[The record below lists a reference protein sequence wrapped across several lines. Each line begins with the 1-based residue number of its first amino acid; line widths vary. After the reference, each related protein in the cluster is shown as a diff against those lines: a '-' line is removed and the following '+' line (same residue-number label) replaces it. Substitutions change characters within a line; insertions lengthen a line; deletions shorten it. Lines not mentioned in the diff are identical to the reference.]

1 MVSKVVGL
9 RFSFREKKKRKEKH
23 LVKMIKINSFLIG
36 IQNAGWLTASLNQN
50 STILRPLLLE
60 IMLSVYFLP
69 VAS

>member
-9 RFSFREKKKRKEKH
+9 RFSFREKKRKEKN
-23 LVKMIKINSFLIG
+23 LVKMKKINSFLIG
-36 IQNAGWLTASLNQN
+36 IQNAGWLTASVNQN

-60 IMLSVYFLP
+60 ITLSDYFLP